1 MRQDP
6 KVIAWFHEVSTGH
19 KIQEQLKSLD
29 VHDSKRLQQIAEGAK
44 KLEIS

>member
-6 KVIAWFHEVSTGH
+6 KAITRFHEASTGH
-19 KIQEQLKSLD
+19 KTQEQLKSPD
-29 VHDSKRLQQIAEGAK
+29 VHDSKQLQQIAEGAE

>member
-19 KIQEQLKSLD
+19 KIQEQPKPLD

>member
-19 KIQEQLKSLD
+19 KIQEQPKSLD
-29 VHDSKRLQQIAEGAK
+29 VNDSKHLQQIAEGAK

>member
-6 KVIAWFHEVSTGH
+6 KAITWFHEVSTGH
-19 KIQEQLKSLD
+19 KIQEQLKSPD
-29 VHDSKRLQQIAEGAK
+29 IHGSKQLQQIAEGAK